1 LFASPWNITSWWTEE
16 IARAMQQLYEDL
28 VAGKRPMLAI
38 GSPPQ
43 HGKSWAATDL
53 IAWVA
58 GKNPDLKAIYA
69 SYSDELGTRTNVDLQ
84 RMMQTPQ
91 YKQIFPDTRVGV
103 VGWQCNT
110 SLIEYAGRFGSFR
123 NTTTMGSINGMELH
137 LGVIDDP
144 VKGRAE
150 ASSKTT
156 RERLWNWFTDDWG
169 SRNRR
174 REICRFLL
182 GHVGGYTEALLG
194 PGRPLPRAVVSGE
207 DGHPLLAVLI
217 SWVVSRIDAP

>member
-1 LFASPWNITSWWTEE
+1 LSALKGRIHGCLVYDRPIKLDELDAVTANYVLGARDDFSYFRCLMRPGMITSWWTREL
-16 IARAMQQLYEDL
+16 ARAMQQFYDDL
-28 VAGKRPMLAI
+28 VANKRPMLAI

-53 IAWVA
+53 IAWIA

-84 RMMQTPQ
+84 RMMQSPL
-91 YKQIFPDTRVGV
+91 YKLIFPNTRVGEN
-103 VGWQCNT
+103 GWQCNT
-110 SLIEYAGRFGSFR
+110 SLIEYANRFGSFR
-123 NTTTMGSINGMELH
+123 NTTTLGSINGMELH

-156 RERLWNWFTDDWG
+156 C
-169 SRNRR
+169 S
-174 REICRFLL
+174 
-182 GHVGGYTEALLG
+182 
-194 PGRPLPRAVVSGE
+194 PLDKLS
-207 DGHPLLAVLI
+207 
-217 SWVVSRIDAP
+217 SN